1 MKAILKDDIIIRLG
15 VGDTEVG
22 RVPPGAGLER
32 LRWNGKQVVDL
43 AKQDSFWVRRIPS
56 GYELHV
62 VEVDGSQ
69 QVSMSYTDR
78 YNLTTDADGT
88 IRVKTES
95 EVLQEKAQEEKQML
109 KTRVRARI
117 RERVGDLE
125 DRVADLQKLVY
136 VLMAALVEKDSDAQS
151 LVQNIFQSIRDT
163 YPTEKL
169 ESLSSRLSTLKD
181 ILSTY
186 YKS

>member
-15 VGDTEVG
+15 AGDTEVG
-22 RVPPGAGLER
+22 SVPTGVGLER
-32 LRWNGKQVVDL
+32 LRWDGKQVVDL
-43 AKQDSFWVRRIPS
+43 AKQDSFWVRRIPA
-56 GYELHV
+56 
-62 VEVDGSQ
+62 
-69 QVSMSYTDR
+69 MSYADR
-78 YNLTTDADGT
+78 YNLTTDPDGT
-88 IRVKTES
+88 IRVKTQS

-117 RERVGDLE
+117 REQVGDLE

-136 VLMAALVEKDSDAQS
+136 VLMAALVEKDSDALS
-151 LVQNIFQSIRDT
+151 LIQYISQSIRNT

-169 ESLSSRLSTLKD
+169 EALSSRLITLKD

-186 YKS
+186 YQS